1 MKREDIT
8 ASKKVSLSSPWR
20 GSAASSW
27 GCRGAWRMHGW
38 SGSALSVGRVALALD
53 TRESSACT
61 LADRLERACGILA
74 VAWTELLHKHNNK
87 IAHWCSD
94 NSRGICRFW
103 PFLIKMWLHLSQVFF
118 VCIKTGDH
126 TAGPVL
132 AISKL
137 QAKLSFGSTYY

>member
-20 GSAASSW
+20 GSAALSW

-38 SGSALSVGRVALALD
+38 SGSVLSVGRVELALD

-61 LADRLERACGILA
+61 LADHLERACGILA
-74 VAWTELLHKHNNK
+74 VAWMELLHKHSNK
-87 IAHWCSD
+87 IALWCSD
-94 NSRGICRFW
+94 HSPEVCCFW
-103 PFLIKMWLHLSQVFF
+103 PFFNKNVVVAFLQVFLSVF
-118 VCIKTGDH
+118 RRDH

-132 AISKL
+132 AIFKVQYKQS
-137 QAKLSFGSTYY
+137 

>member
-38 SGSALSVGRVALALD
+38 SGSVLSVGRVELALD

-94 NSRGICRFW
+94 NSRGVCRFR
-103 PFLIKMWLHLSQVFF
+103 PFFNKNVVVASFTSFF
-118 VCIKTGDH
+118 C
-126 TAGPVL
+126 L
-132 AISKL
+132 
-137 QAKLSFGSTYY
+137 Y